1 MKSVN
6 IVVILD
12 FFYPVET
19 ICKGI
24 ALYKKKKVRKYSSL
38 VFITANTQ
46 CFHEVSP
53 VCVTVCLSKYIL
65 KFSRQLEEIQLFTL
79 QK

>member
-6 IVVILD
+6 VVVILD
-12 FFYPVET
+12 FFFTQWKLSV
-19 ICKGI
+19 KG
-24 ALYKKKKVRKYSSL
+24 LLCTKKKKVSKYSSL
-38 VFITANTQ
+38 VFITANTQQQ

-65 KFSRQLEEIQLFTL
+65 KFSRQLE
-79 QK
+79 